1 MKATQV
7 QGLDNEAL
15 IELANERRG
24 DPLIA
29 ELADRLAEALEEL
42 AGRSSELDDAYNQ
55 GWKEGRAFQF
65 DNPAEVP

>member
-15 IELANERRG
+15 IELANERRE

-29 ELADRLAEALEEL
+29 ELADRLAEALDANE
-42 AGRSSELDDAYNQ
+42 GRSSEVDDAYAQ
-55 GWKEGRAFQF
+55 GWSEGRAFQF
-65 DNPAEVP
+65 DNPTEVP